1 MDFLQVIG
9 TIKAWIEWWKSINQ
23 LPLISRKHITI
34 PQWWMYILPI
44 TYLFSPW
51 RPNHGVFVCGRKHEN
66 VEKEKRKLSTGLWI
80 TLWINSFWKQST
92 AVYLKI
98 STQKFGWTFLN
109 CKNSRCFFNLHDALM
124 FFVGFFQEFSKEKIN
139 CTNNVHLNK
148 N

>member
-66 VEKEKRKLSTGLWI
+66 VEKKKESYQQAVDNFVDKLFLKTIHSCLLKDLDSKVWLNFFELQKLSL
-80 TLWINSFWKQST
+80 LFQS
-92 AVYLKI
+92 AWCLDVFCRL
-98 STQKFGWTFLN
+98 L
-109 CKNSRCFFNLHDALM
+109 SRIF
-124 FFVGFFQEFSKEKIN
+124 
-139 CTNNVHLNK
+139 
-148 N
+148 